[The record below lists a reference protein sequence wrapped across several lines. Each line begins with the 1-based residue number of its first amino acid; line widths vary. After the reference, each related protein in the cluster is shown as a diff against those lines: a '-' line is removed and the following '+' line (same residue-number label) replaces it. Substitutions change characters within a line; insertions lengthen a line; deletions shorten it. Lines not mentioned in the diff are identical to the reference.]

1 MLHQVCST
9 ALPPKRFFHLEKLNC
24 FSKEFLDLKS
34 MFLINHT
41 LLFYNILIN
50 ELLKKDITM
59 KERMVQIKQD
69 FFLTLER
76 ASFTKRILI

>member
-1 MLHQVCST
+1 
-9 ALPPKRFFHLEKLNC
+9 
-24 FSKEFLDLKS
+24 

-69 FFLTLER
+69 FFFYFR
-76 ASFTKRILI
+76 KS

>member
-1 MLHQVCST
+1 
-9 ALPPKRFFHLEKLNC
+9 
-24 FSKEFLDLKS
+24 

-69 FFLTLER
+69 FFFTLER
-76 ASFTKRILI
+76 ANFAKRILI